1 MPSLREMREDI
12 PLIADAILARLTR
25 GGSPARLDPEAVT
38 ALERAPKGPAEI
50 VNPTQAAF
58 AQAALVN
65 TPKFLL
71 TGLAT
76 ASGDPQVG
84 VKTVFEKLTATLKS
98 AGSGLPSVFYAYAY
112 PADSNALQKYREV
125 RFTFLDR
132 QKAPASTNLVFEGLG
147 DRDATIGIE
156 LLALPASEARP

>member
-1 MPSLREMREDI
+1 MLFRS
-12 PLIADAILARLTR
+12 
-25 GGSPARLDPEAVT
+25 
-38 ALERAPKGPAEI
+38 I

-84 VKTVFEKLTATLKS
+84 VKTVFEKLAATLKS

-112 PADSNALQKYREV
+112 PVDSNALQKYREL
-125 RFTFLDR
+125 RFPFLDR
-132 QKAPASTNLVFEGLG
+132 QRAPASTNLVFEGLG
-147 DRDATIGIE
+147 ERDATIGIE